1 MAVYFKKTT
10 LKNAD
15 FILEMQKQCFRN
27 DFLEY
32 EDYETSPYYKT
43 LEDLQNDICT
53 NHHFT
58 IFLDENIIGAFE
70 IKEKKDSQHLY
81 KIFISPNKQN
91 NGIGKVVMKMI
102 FEKLTNKN
110 KWTVYTPHKSFRN
123 HHFYESLGFKK
134 YGEAIL
140 SDKLTLFKYVKYN

>member
-1 MAVYFKKTT
+1 
-10 LKNAD
+10 
-15 FILEMQKQCFRN
+15 
-27 DFLEY
+27 
-32 EDYETSPYYKT
+32 
-43 LEDLQNDICT
+43 
-53 NHHFT
+53 
-58 IFLDENIIGAFE
+58 FLDENIIGAFE

-110 KWTVYTPHKSFRN
+110 KWTVYTPHKSLRN